1 MVTIVKSE
9 WHQVEKRF
17 SIDVDVALM
26 SEIYP
31 DLDEQAI
38 VQKLDDLESGIIDFD
53 IILSDAQENNV
64 DLDFDWLDEDDWWTE
79 RKGGYDVT
87 YEVQSD
93 EE

>member
-17 SIDVDVALM
+17 SIEVDEAML

-31 DLDEQAI
+31 NLDTDEI
-38 VQKLDDLESGIIDFD
+38 VQKLDDLESGVIDFD
-53 IILSDAQENNV
+53 IILSNAQENNV
-64 DLDFDWLDEDDWWTE
+64 DLDFDWMDEDDWWTE

-87 YEVQSD
+87 YNIEY
-93 EE
+93 

>member
-9 WHQVEKRF
+9 WHSVEKRF
-17 SIDVDVALM
+17 SIHVDVALM
-26 SEIYP
+26 TEIYP
-31 DLDEQAI
+31 DLDTDEI

-64 DLDFDWLDEDDWWTE
+64 DLDFDWIDEDDWWTE
-79 RKGGYDVT
+79 RKGGYEVT
-87 YEVQSD
+87 YETQN